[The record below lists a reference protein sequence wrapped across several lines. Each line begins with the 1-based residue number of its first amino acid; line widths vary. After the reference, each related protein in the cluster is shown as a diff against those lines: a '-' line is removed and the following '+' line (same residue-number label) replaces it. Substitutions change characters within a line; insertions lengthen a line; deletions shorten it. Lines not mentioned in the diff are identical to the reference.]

1 MRAAVGGALGGV
13 ESVDERIDV
22 VAVNL
27 ACLPAERGELGAHIA
42 GVAHI
47 GGVAVDLQMVAV
59 DDGHKVV
66 QVLMGGPHGGLPNLA
81 LLALAVAEQAEH
93 TLRLARQLQAG
104 GHAGGDGQALAERTG
119 GNLDARAQVAVGMA
133 LQARAQ
139 LAQRLELLAREIA
152 GMRERCVQRGRRM
165 ALRQNEPV
173 AVLPLRLLRI
183 MIHHAAEIQRGED
196 VGARKRAA
204 GMSASRLG
212 DHAHDVDA
220 HIACPLL
227 KLGHCLSF
235 RRFDAFT
242 INRERGFPHPA
253 IAIPWLPYRRRCAG
267 KRTVLQ
273 AASCVRKHVKS
284 YSCDTR
290 HLW

>member
-1 MRAAVGGALGGV
+1 
-13 ESVDERIDV
+13 
-22 VAVNL
+22 
-27 ACLPAERGELGAHIA
+27 
-42 GVAHI
+42 
-47 GGVAVDLQMVAV
+47 
-59 DDGHKVV
+59 
-66 QVLMGGPHGGLPNLA
+66 MGGPHGGLPNLA

-139 LAQRLELLAREIA
+139 LTQRLELLAREIA

-173 AVLPLRLLRI
+173 AVPPLRLLRI

-253 IAIPWLPYRRRCAG
+253 IAIPWIPYRRRCAG

-273 AASCVRKHVKS
+273 AASCVRKHLES

>member
-1 MRAAVGGALGGV
+1 
-13 ESVDERIDV
+13 
-22 VAVNL
+22 
-27 ACLPAERGELGAHIA
+27 
-42 GVAHI
+42 
-47 GGVAVDLQMVAV
+47 
-59 DDGHKVV
+59 
-66 QVLMGGPHGGLPNLA
+66 
-81 LLALAVAEQAEH
+81 
-93 TLRLARQLQAG
+93 
-104 GHAGGDGQALAERTG
+104 
-119 GNLDARAQVAVGMA
+119 MA
-133 LQARAQ
+133 LQARTQ
-139 LAQRLELLAREIA
+139 LAQRLELLAREVA
-152 GMRERCVQRGRRM
+152 GMRERRVQRGRRM
-165 ALRQNEPV
+165 ALRQDEPV
-173 AVLPLRLLRI
+173 AILPLRLLRI
-183 MIHHAAEIQRGED
+183 MFHHAAEIQRGED

-273 AASCVRKHVKS
+273 AASCVRKHLES

>member
-1 MRAAVGGALGGV
+1 MAVH
-13 ESVDERIDV
+13 
-22 VAVNL
+22 L
-27 ACLPAERGELGAHIA
+27 AGLPAERGELGAHVA
-42 GVAHI
+42 GVAHV
-47 GGVAVDLQMVAV
+47 GGVAINLQMVAV
-59 DDGHKVV
+59 DDGHEVV
-66 QVLMGGPHGGLPNLA
+66 QVLMGGPHGGLPDLA

-93 TLRLARQLQAG
+93 ALGLARQFQAG
-104 GHAGGDGQALAERTG
+104 GHASGDGQALAERAG

-139 LAQRLELLAREIA
+139 LAQRLELLAREVA
-152 GMRERCVQRGRRM
+152 GVRERRVQRRRRM
-165 ALRQNEPV
+165 ALRQDEPV
-173 AVLPLRLLRI
+173 AVLPFRLLRI
-183 MIHHAAEIQRGED
+183 MIHHAAEIQRGKD
-196 VGARKRAA
+196 VGAGKRSS
-204 GMSASRLG
+204 GMTASRLG

-242 INRERGFPHPA
+242 INRECGCPHPA
-253 IAIPWLPYRRRCAG
+253 IAIPWLPRPRRCAG
-267 KRTVLQ
+267 KRTALE
-273 AASCVRKHVKS
+273 AASCACEHLEG